1 MGQNGPQSFIYVLT
15 LDSCGL
21 QFKKERWDLIYS
33 LYFCFDIF
41 FLELLAVMMNLFY
54 QNGGGDRKVKLGFLD
69 TLNMVSLISANKEA
83 LMIVNTCACPDI
95 THIQT
100 QKLWISIFVNAIEL
114 FLW

>member
-1 MGQNGPQSFIYVLT
+1 M
-15 LDSCGL
+15 
-21 QFKKERWDLIYS
+21 
-33 LYFCFDIF
+33 
-41 FLELLAVMMNLFY
+41 MMNLFY

-100 QKLWISIFVNAIEL
+100 QKL
-114 FLW
+114 